1 MSKPASQIPEGIG
14 TPQQVA
20 SMKRRRATERRF
32 RVYGRA
38 CVAFSILALSW
49 LLLSVLNTGLSGFN
63 HHWVDLELQAPSN
76 AQSGLTE
83 RQSFID
89 VLSESY
95 PEASDDPQAILPL
108 ISDTAAIEAFREQ
121 TSASP
126 NALSISVPV
135 SPKSDQ
141 FLKGHLN
148 VNEDAFERVLTTTQI
163 KWLED
168 RRAEGNIS
176 RRFNSG
182 LFVNPDS
189 RDAERAGLATAIFG
203 SVMIVLIS
211 GLVAIPVGVGA
222 AIYLDSFAPQT
233 GWAGKLT
240 RFLEVNINNL
250 AAVPAIVF
258 GLLGLA
264 IFINL
269 FGLARS
275 IPLVGGLVMAL
286 RMFPTIVIAS
296 RSALQAVPESLT
308 DSALSLGA
316 SRIQAVFNHK
326 VPVAAPAMLTGA
338 IIGMAQAL
346 GETAP
351 LLMIGMVAFVTTVP
365 ETPLDPATALPV
377 QIFLWSGSADLAWA
391 EIASAAIIILL
402 CVLMLINGVAVIV
415 RERLQRKPRA

>member
-20 SMKRRRATERRF
+20 SMKRRRAVERRF

-49 LLLSVLNTGLSGFN
+49 LLLSVLNTGLSGFT

-76 AQSGLTE
+76 TQSGLTE

-121 TSASP
+121 TSTSP

-148 VNEDAFERVLTTTQI
+148 VNEDSFERVLTTTQI

-326 VPVAAPAMLTGA
+326 VPVAAPA
-338 IIGMAQAL
+338 QRW
-346 GETAP
+346 
-351 LLMIGMVAFVTTVP
+351 VAEP
-365 ETPLDPATALPV
+365 H
-377 QIFLWSGSADLAWA
+377 
-391 EIASAAIIILL
+391 
-402 CVLMLINGVAVIV
+402 
-415 RERLQRKPRA
+415 R